1 MSKMVKIEKTKP
13 DSMAP
18 STMPGDY
25 PYGTRLE
32 FEGDIVEELE
42 LDKLSAGDTV
52 SIKGTAVVKRK
63 TEKQDT
69 DGDEEDVEKE
79 VVLQVTAIAVAK
91 NSKAVETLYPDD
103 KED

>member
-1 MSKMVKIEKTKP
+1 MSKMVKIEKVKP
-13 DSMAP
+13 GEMSP
-18 STMPGDY
+18 REYKGDY

-32 FEGDIVEELE
+32 FEGDLVEELE

-52 SIKGTAVVKRK
+52 SIKGTAIVKRK

-79 VVLQVTAIAVAK
+79 IVLQLTSVAVAK
-91 NSKAVETLYPDD
+91 NNTAVDTLYPEDD
-103 KED
+103 

>member
-1 MSKMVKIEKTKP
+1 MSKMVKIEKVKP
-13 DSMAP
+13 ESMP
-18 STMPGDY
+18 SSEYNGDY

-32 FEGDIVEELE
+32 FEGDVVEELE

-91 NSKAVETLYPDD
+91 NNEALNTLYPEKDD
-103 KED
+103 